1 MEIRTLTSRM
11 IMNFDVRFAPGED
24 GTRLL
29 EKTREHFTL
38 GLAPLDLVFTKRN

>member
-1 MEIRTLTSRM
+1 
-11 IMNFDVRFAPGED
+11 MNFDVRFAPGED